1 MAKVLTKWE
10 PEKTKFWQQQ
20 GSAIARRN
28 LWISIPALLLAFAI
42 WQLWSVVV
50 VYLPKIGFTY
60 TDNERMWLTALPALS
75 GATLRIFYAF
85 MIPIFGGR
93 RWTAFSTASL
103 LIPVIGLGICIQDTS
118 TSFTTMA
125 ILALLCGF
133 GGANFSSSMANI
145 GYFFPKNEKGRAT
158 GLNAGLG
165 NLGVSIVQFLVPLV
179 IGAGIF
185 GTMAGGPQ
193 AWTHDDGSVSQLWL
207 QNAGYIWVPFIVL
220 VVIFAWFGM
229 NDIASAKASF
239 KDQAIIFSRKHN
251 WLMCLLYVGTFGS
264 FIGFSAA
271 LPLLIGREFPTEN
284 ALKYAFLGPLLGSIF
299 RVLGGVLTYRMGGAR
314 VTQWSFVGMILCVLS
329 ILYFLP
335 EKGQS
340 GSFSGF
346 LVSFLVLFIFV
357 GMGNG
362 STFAQLHAIF
372 IQFHKRLSAGKGEQ
386 AKHLAMLNANKESG
400 AVLGFIGA
408 IGAYG
413 GFMIPK
419 LNGTS
424 LHYTGS
430 IALSYYC
437 FIGFYASCV
446 LINWWF
452 YARKGAE
459 APC

>member
-10 PEKTKFWQQQ
+10 PEETKFWQQQ

-75 GATLRIFYAF
+75 GATLRMFYAF

-193 AWTHDDGSVSQLWL
+193 TWTHDDGSVSQLWL

-220 VVIFAWFGM
+220 VVIFA
-229 NDIASAKASF
+229 
-239 KDQAIIFSRKHN
+239 
-251 WLMCLLYVGTFGS
+251 
-264 FIGFSAA
+264 
-271 LPLLIGREFPTEN
+271 
-284 ALKYAFLGPLLGSIF
+284 
-299 RVLGGVLTYRMGGAR
+299 
-314 VTQWSFVGMILCVLS
+314 
-329 ILYFLP
+329 
-335 EKGQS
+335 
-340 GSFSGF
+340 
-346 LVSFLVLFIFV
+346 
-357 GMGNG
+357 
-362 STFAQLHAIF
+362 
-372 IQFHKRLSAGKGEQ
+372 
-386 AKHLAMLNANKESG
+386 
-400 AVLGFIGA
+400 
-408 IGAYG
+408 
-413 GFMIPK
+413 
-419 LNGTS
+419 
-424 LHYTGS
+424 
-430 IALSYYC
+430 
-437 FIGFYASCV
+437 
-446 LINWWF
+446 
-452 YARKGAE
+452 
-459 APC
+459 

>member
-10 PEKTKFWQQQ
+10 PEDSQFWQQQ
-20 GSAIARRN
+20 GRAIARRN
-28 LWISIPALLLAFAI
+28 LWISVPALLLAFAV

-50 VYLPKIGFTY
+50 VYLPKIGFNY

-75 GATLRIFYAF
+75 GATLRIFYSF
-85 MIPIFGGR
+85 MVPIFGGR
-93 RWTAFSTASL
+93 RWTAVSTASL
-103 LIPVIGLGICIQDTS
+103 LIPVIGLGICVQDPTTPFS
-118 TSFTTMA
+118 TMA

-145 GYFFPKNEKGRAT
+145 GYFFPKSEKGGAT

-165 NLGVSIVQFLVPLV
+165 NLGVSVVQFLVPLA

-185 GTMAGGPQ
+185 GTIAGGPQ
-193 AWTHDDGSVSQLWL
+193 TWSHDGTISQLWL
-207 QNAGYIWVPFIVL
+207 QNAGYVWVPFIIL

-239 KDQAIIFSRKHN
+239 KDQAVIFTRKHN
-251 WLMCLLYVGTFGS
+251 WIMCWQYVGTFGS

-299 RVLGGVLTYRMGGAR
+299 RVLGGILSDKIGGAR
-314 VTQWSFVGMILCVLS
+314 VTQWSFIAMILCVIG
-329 ILYFLP
+329 ILCFLP
-335 EKGQS
+335 GNGQS
-340 GSFSGF
+340 GNFYGF
-346 LVSFLVLFIFV
+346 LISFLVLFIFV
-357 GMGNG
+357 GLGNG
-362 STFAQLHAIF
+362 STFAQVPGIF
-372 IQFHKRLSAGKGEQ
+372 IQFHKRLSAGKSQEEQ
-386 AKHLAMLNANKESG
+386 HKAMLNATKESG

-413 GFMIPK
+413 GFAIPK

-430 IALSYYC
+430 IALAFYC
-437 FIGFYASCV
+437 FIAFYVSCV
-446 LINWWF
+446 LVNWWF